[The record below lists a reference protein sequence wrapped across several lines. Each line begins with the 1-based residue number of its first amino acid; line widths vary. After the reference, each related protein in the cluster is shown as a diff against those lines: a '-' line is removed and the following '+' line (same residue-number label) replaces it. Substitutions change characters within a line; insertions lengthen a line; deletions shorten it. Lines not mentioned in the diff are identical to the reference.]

1 MAQKDDLTVTIKDGK
16 NLIRELIDAVN
27 ANTEAIK
34 NGNSCACGGKEAT
47 QPDRNEQIEKGF
59 TQRSSQNVI
68 PPVSATTAQ
77 PPVNSGATAPAPQQ
91 NNAAQVNFTPNPMST
106 PAAQTTIPNAPNTST
121 PQATPSYPVSEAGPA
136 AMGTMSGSTA
146 PTTATTPTA
155 SGVSNPTAQPGIT
168 LDMLSN
174 AGAQLISEQPNQ
186 MPQLIA
192 ILAKYGVQTV
202 NDLPKEYYGAFANDI
217 RVIGARI

>member
-16 NLIRELIDAVN
+16 NLIRELIDAIN
-27 ANTEAIK
+27 ANTEAVK
-34 NGNSCACGGKEAT
+34 NSSSCTCEGKEAT
-47 QPDRNEQIEKGF
+47 QPDSNKQAEQGF
-59 TQRSSQNVI
+59 TQQSSQNAT
-68 PPVSATTAQ
+68 PPASATTVQ

-91 NNAAQVNFTPNPMST
+91 NNTAQVNFTSNPMIT
-106 PAAQTTIPNAPNTST
+106 PAAQTVIPNAPNTSI
-121 PQATPSYPVSEAGPA
+121 PQATPSYPANEAGPA

-155 SGVSNPTAQPGIT
+155 SGASIPTAQPGIT

-192 ILAKYGVQTV
+192 TLAKYGVQTV
-202 NDLPKEYYGAFANDI
+202 NDLPKEYYEAFANDI
-217 RVIGARI
+217 RAIGARI